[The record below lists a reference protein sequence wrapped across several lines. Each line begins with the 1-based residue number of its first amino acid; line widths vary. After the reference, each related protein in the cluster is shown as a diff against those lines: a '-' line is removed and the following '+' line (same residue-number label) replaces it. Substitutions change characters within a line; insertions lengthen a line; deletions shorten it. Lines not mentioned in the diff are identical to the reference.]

1 MSHSNSGIYQ
11 ILNLHNGKRYIGSAV
26 NPPNRKR
33 QHFQSLARGD
43 HHSVSLQRAWN
54 KYGADKFK
62 FIQLIFCAKEN
73 LITYEQDFIDG
84 YKPEYNISPKAG
96 SQLGFK
102 MSDEARKK
110 MRESRPKNFS
120 PMTGKSHSDATKA
133 KISASRIGKK
143 SGDMTA
149 DRRAKISAAQKGRVI
164 THEQRKK
171 ISATLAGHKQSK
183 EQIDKRIANMPE
195 GHYETV
201 AKAKAKLNDDQVRQ
215 LRKRISDGESQA
227 KLALEMKVTG
237 NVISRI
243 IRGLGYRWVA
253 P

>member
-1 MSHSNSGIYQ
+1 MAHSHSGIYE
-11 ILNLHNGKRYIGSAV
+11 IRNLENGKRYIGSAV

-62 FIQLIFCAKEN
+62 FIQLIICSKEN

-84 YKPEYNISPKAG
+84 YKPEYNIAPKAG

-102 MSDEARKK
+102 MPDSAKKK
-110 MRESRPKNFS
+110 MSEAAKRTKNFTGHKHSAESR
-120 PMTGKSHSDATKA
+120 A
-133 KISASRIGKK
+133 KISESRKGKGLG
-143 SGDMTA
+143 SPSLE
-149 DRRAKISAAQKGRVI
+149 RRAKISAAHKGRVI
-164 THEQRKK
+164 SPEYRAK
-171 ISATLAGHKQSK
+171 ISATLMGHKQSQ
-183 EQIDKRIANMPE
+183 EQIAKRIANMPE
-195 GHYETV
+195 GHYEGV
-201 AKAKAKLNDDQVRQ
+201 AKAKAKLTDDQVRL
-215 LRKRISDGESQA
+215 LRKRIANGESQA
-227 KLALEMKVTG
+227 KLARDMKVTS

-243 IRGLGYRWVA
+243 ILGLGYGWVT